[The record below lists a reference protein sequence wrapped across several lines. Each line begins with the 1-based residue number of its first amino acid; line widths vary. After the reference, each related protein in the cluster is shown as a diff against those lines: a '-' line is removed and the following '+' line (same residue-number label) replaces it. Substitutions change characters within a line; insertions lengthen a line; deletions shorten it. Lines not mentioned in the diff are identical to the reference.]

1 VTAENFIAAN
11 RDAVERIAAAVIQKG
26 ELYGDDLVGLLERQ
40 NLQKPEIDWLKEET
54 WPRI

>member
-1 VTAENFIAAN
+1 
-11 RDAVERIAAAVIQKG
+11 VIEKG